1 MFGQGLRFLSVTLVD
16 PKLIIFPVLGVR
28 CLKRLAKP
36 ASNTVDLYSLKN
48 DVAKP
53 SIICELASQYG
64 CLPLRGRLVL
74 SDVQCFGTRHDFD
87 LSSRGLR
94 RCLDGENADP

>member
-36 ASNTVDLYSLKN
+36 ASTTVDLYSLKN

-64 CLPLRGRLVL
+64 CLPLRSRLVL
-74 SDVQCFGTRHDFD
+74 TDV
-87 LSSRGLR
+87 
-94 RCLDGENADP
+94 